1 MTSFDDIRRSIASE
15 LDELNSNISQAL
27 HTANPLMNEIVEN
40 YLKANGKQIR
50 PMLVLLSAKLL
61 GKVTQATVA
70 SAAAIEM
77 LHNATLIHD
86 DVIDQTRTRRNAP
99 TVNAVWDNH
108 VAVLVGDFFVSSSLQ
123 AENRVDGVRGHY
135 CRTRTHAFAG

>member
-86 DVIDQTRTRRNAP
+86 DVIDQTRGAMRLR
-99 TVNAVWDNH
+99 
-108 VAVLVGDFFVSSSLQ
+108 
-123 AENRVDGVRGHY
+123 
-135 CRTRTHAFAG
+135 